1 MTRSNPPAPA
11 RAITI
16 LGIPYDGSSSFEQ
29 GAARGPAEIRRC
41 LFRASSNSWTEFGV
55 DLGAPGAIQDAGDV
69 VCGDPAS
76 TRAAIEAAVTKLLE
90 EDATPFMLGGDHSV
104 TYPILRSFGKRYGPV
119 NVLHFDAHG
128 DLYDNL
134 DGDRY
139 SHACPLARALEDGMV
154 KRLVQIGIRTFNADQ
169 RAQVKR
175 FGVEVIEMRD
185 WTGAPAL
192 SFDGPLYVTLDLDVL
207 EPGLCPG
214 LAHPEPG
221 GLSVREVLQAIHR
234 VRGTIVGADV
244 VELNPRFD
252 DSPIS
257 GMVAVKFVK
266 ELAAR
271 MLS

>member
-1 MTRSNPPAPA
+1 MTRANVPPVA
-11 RAITI
+11 RAITL
-16 LGIPYDGSSSFEQ
+16 LGIPYDASSSFER
-29 GAARGPAEIRRC
+29 GAALGPAEIRRC
-41 LFRASSNSWTEFGV
+41 LFRPSSNAWTELGI
-55 DLGAPGAIQDAGDV
+55 DLAAPGIIEDAGDV
-69 VCGDPAS
+69 TCGDPAS
-76 TRAAIEAAVTKLLE
+76 TRSAIEAAVDTLLE
-90 EDATPFMLGGDHSV
+90 RDATPLMLGGDHSV
-104 TYPILRSFGKRYGPV
+104 TYPILRAFGKRYGPV

-128 DLYDNL
+128 DLYDEL

-154 KRLVQIGIRTFNADQ
+154 QRLFQIGIRTFNAHQ
-169 RAQVKR
+169 RSQVAR

-185 WTGAPAL
+185 WEGAPAL
-192 SFDGPLYVTLDLDVL
+192 IFDGPLYITLDLDVL

-221 GLSVREVLQAIHR
+221 GLTVREVLQVIHR
-234 VRGTIVGADV
+234 VQGTIVGADV

-252 DSPIS
+252 DSPRS

-271 MLS
+271 ML